1 MLDLENIHKN
11 KIIFALV
18 SIFSLQSLYFSI
30 KYKINFPY
38 SMDYLGTSYLLDYL
52 RGGEF
57 PLEQLL
63 QEHSG
68 HYLIFPRL
76 IALPNVLFN
85 SLDVGNFFILQWI
98 LLSLSLFVIY
108 LLLRNTDKKLIWLL
122 IPISAFIYCPLASS
136 NYWAFAILLWF
147 IPSLSV
153 MAMIYL
159 LNKPEIRLKIFV
171 GAISLA
177 LISTFSSIVGI
188 VVWIPGLI
196 LLIKKDK
203 SKQTVKKKWF
213 LAWIIA
219 TIITGITYYAFVP
232 HDRIETDLN
241 VLFSLDGYS
250 FVATFAAVAFR
261 LKYPMLMVLV
271 GTFTILLSGF
281 CLYYFIKIKSINR
294 YLPWFLFIL
303 VGFVSAII
311 TALGRAF
318 AEFHPGNEPYYI
330 PMAHFIQ
337 IGLLVLVSIIIID
350 VRKNYYQNSKLITVI
365 LLSIIIGF
373 SILLVPSY
381 YAGWSR
387 GEYYFNEKLDYLNC
401 FTLSASVKCNESA
414 LNVNISAEIL
424 NYYLKNDLSI
434 FHEKEFNNQNNNEM
448 NYFKMIEKSSDI
460 ILMSQGKIQKI
471 NEMNINNNEI
481 TVFDSMVIIYGWMA
495 SDKGESLDSVYLLVD
510 SEPFLKYNDFY
521 LDPQTEENFGLEKL
535 GIKISF
541 LSGYLDK
548 GCHKIDLIG
557 MKNKQLFSIN
567 ETYQL
572 CKG

>member
-213 LAWIIA
+213 LVWIIA

-303 VGFVSAII
+303 VGFVSAVI

-414 LNVNISAEIL
+414 LNENISAEIL

>member
-303 VGFVSAII
+303 VGFVSAVI